1 MGLLW
6 EIFKSLSNDNDKKKE
21 LEKDMNNHDLE
32 KWQKDL
38 VKKEEYDSS
47 SFDEEDLEEDDYY
60 SEDDK

>member
-21 LEKDMNNHDLE
+21 LEKDMDNHDLE

>member
-6 EIFKSLSNDNDKKKE
+6 EIFKSLLNDNDKKKE